1 MTATTLSPAEQLGS
15 LFDTVQMH
23 RIFPDSKTFADCLP
37 LQDTAGIYAA
47 YLENKDQPGF
57 SLAAFV
63 KQHFALPH
71 TPQTTWQ
78 SDITIPTEQHIDNL
92 WHVLTRPADPQTA
105 GGSLLPLPH
114 PYVVPGGRFREIYY
128 WDSYFTMLGLL
139 QSGKYTLIE
148 SMIANFGN
156 LIDRY
161 GFIPNGNR
169 SYYLSRSQPPFF
181 SLMVRLLSQ
190 WVPDAFLRYHDQLER
205 EYAFWMN
212 GHQLL
217 TADSPAYR
225 RVVRMPDGSLLNR
238 YYDDLPTPRPESYR
252 EDVEL
257 AHTSGQLPETLY
269 RHIRAAAESGWDF
282 SSRWFLDG
290 QSMATIATTDI
301 VPVDLNCLLWHLEQ
315 ALAEASQ
322 QAGDVARSAWYQEKA
337 DSRKAAV
344 LAWCWDEEQRFFM
357 DINLTTGRPTP
368 VLSLAGVFPLFFG
381 FASASQADLV
391 HQHILQNFLYA
402 GGVIT
407 TPVQTGQQWD
417 APNGWA
423 PLQWLTV
430 RALTRYGF
438 RDTARTIQRRWLALN
453 DRVFRETG
461 RMMEKYNVVDEALPA
476 GGGEYPTQDGFGWSN
491 SIYLDF
497 LHHTIF

>member
-1 MTATTLSPAEQLGS
+1 MSATVLSPAEQLGS
-15 LFDTVQMH
+15 LFDAVQMR
-23 RIFPDSKTFADCLP
+23 RIFPDSKTFADSLP
-37 LQDTAGIYAA
+37 LQDPAVIYAA
-47 YLENKDQPGF
+47 YLQEKDLPGF
-57 SLAAFV
+57 CLEAFV
-63 KQHFALPH
+63 QAHFALPH
-71 TPQTTWQ
+71 TPQTTWH
-78 SDITIPTEQHIDNL
+78 SDATIPTEQHIDNL
-92 WHVLTRPADPQTA
+92 WNVLTRPADQTEA
-105 GGSLLPLPH
+105 TGSLLPLPY

-139 QSGKYTLIE
+139 QSGKHMLIE

-190 WVPDAFLRYHDQLER
+190 WVPDAFLRYHHQLER

-212 GHQLL
+212 GNHRL
-217 TADSPAYR
+217 TAAAPAYR

-238 YYDDLPTPRPESYR
+238 YYDDSPTPRPESYP
-252 EDVEL
+252 EDIEL
-257 AHTSGQLPETLY
+257 AHTAGQLPETIY

-282 SSRWFLDG
+282 SSRWFTDG

-301 VPVDLNCLLWHLEQ
+301 LPVDLNCLLWHLEQ
-315 ALAEASQ
+315 ALSEASQ
-322 QAGDVARSAWYQEKA
+322 QAGDLTKSGWYQEKA
-337 DSRKAAV
+337 ASRRTAI
-344 LAWCWDEEQRFFM
+344 LAWCWDEQQQFFM
-357 DINLTTGRPTP
+357 DVNLATGQPTP

-381 FASASQADLV
+381 LASADQAGLV
-391 HQHILQNFLYA
+391 HQHILQNFLHP
-402 GGVIT
+402 GGVVT
-407 TPVQTGQQWD
+407 TLAATGQQWD

-430 RALTRYGF
+430 QALSRYGF
-438 RDTARTIQRRWLALN
+438 RHTARTIQRRWLAVN

-461 RMMEKYNVVDEALPA
+461 KMMEKYNVVDEGVHA

-497 LHHTIF
+497 LRHTIF